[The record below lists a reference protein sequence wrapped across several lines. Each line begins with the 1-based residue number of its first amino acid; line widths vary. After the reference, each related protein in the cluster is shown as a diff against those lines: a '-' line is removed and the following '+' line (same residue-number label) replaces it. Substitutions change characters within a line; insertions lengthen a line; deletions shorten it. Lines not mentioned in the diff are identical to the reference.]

1 MHLSIKKIYMKK
13 YSLLLAL
20 LFILLSCGKE
30 EVVEEVEKKDF
41 IVETK
46 SFTGFTMNTFL
57 EKTVKIASS
66 QEISVSSQA
75 TGRVGGLYVKE

>member
-41 IVETK
+41 IVSYLIFSDKILK
-46 SFTGFTMNTFL
+46 SEKNQFTIIEANS
-57 EKTVKIASS
+57 TVNLTYSS
-66 QEISVSSQA
+66 SDGKHHFI
-75 TGRVGGLYVKE
+75 